1 MNSFT
6 VKELM
11 DKKVIDQPLDGN
23 HGELHPTSKD
33 YVDKGIPFIMASDLE
48 NGIVNYENCKY
59 ISKATAEGLRK
70 GFAINGDVLLS
81 HKGTVGRTAIVE
93 NTPYNY
99 IVLTPQVTYYRVLKN
114 NILNNNYLKYYFDS
128 PYFQHLFLKRAGSGS
143 TRAYLGIVE
152 QQNLPI
158 KYPDIEIQNKIV
170 DVLYSIDKKI
180 DINNKIIKELETFI
194 ETMYKYWFVQFE
206 FPYKSCKL
214 YKSAGNKM
222 VWNDELNREIPEGWK
237 LETLDSNIDTI
248 IDHRGKTPKKMGGDW
263 VEDGIIALSA
273 KSVKNGRLIN
283 LDQANKVSR
292 EMYEKWMPIK
302 LQDGD
307 ILMTSEAPLGE
318 FYYVL
323 VKTEYCLSQRLY
335 AIRANKSKVLS
346 CYLYYEL
353 SKGNGYSQII
363 GSQSGSTVFGI
374 RQDELRKIKILIP
387 DIDVQ
392 KNFENI
398 VNPMLTNIKKLDIQ
412 TQELIQLRDWII
424 PMLMNGQ
431 VTFKAVNDI
440 KEKYFNAER
449 VAEKSP
455 KYKED

>member
-11 DKKVIDQPLDGN
+11 DKKVIDQPMDGN

-33 YVDKGIPFIMASDLE
+33 YVNKGIPFIMASDLE
-48 NGIVNYENCKY
+48 NGTVNYENCKY
-59 ISKATAEGLRK
+59 ISEVTAERLRK

-93 NTPYNY
+93 NIPYNY
-99 IVLTPQVTYYRVLKN
+99 IVLTPQVTYYRVLN
-114 NILNNNYLKYYFDS
+114 NSVLNKHYLKYYFDS
-128 PYFQHLFLKRAGSGS
+128 PYFQHLFLKRAGAGS

-158 KYPDIEIQNKIV
+158 RYPDIDIQNKII

-194 ETMYKYWFVQFE
+194 ETVYKYWFIQFE
-206 FPYKSCKL
+206 FPYKSGKS
-214 YKSAGNKM
+214 YKSSGCKM
-222 VWNDELNREIPEGWK
+222 VWNNELNREIPEGWK

-248 IDHRGKTPKKMGGDW
+248 IDHRGKTPKKLGGDW

-273 KSVKNGRLIN
+273 KVVKNGRLIN
-283 LDQANKVSR
+283 LDQANKVSKD
-292 EMYEKWMPIK
+292 MYEKWMPIK

-323 VKTEYCLSQRLY
+323 IKTEYCLSQRLY
-335 AIRANKSKVLS
+335 AIRANKSKVLP

-387 DIDVQ
+387 DIDIQ
-392 KNFENI
+392 KKFENI
-398 VNPMLTNIKKLDIQ
+398 INPMLINIKKLDIQ
-412 TQELIQLRDWII
+412 TQELIRLRDWLL
-424 PMLMNGQ
+424 PMFMNGQ
-431 VTFKAVNDI
+431 VTFKIVNDI
-440 KEKYFNAER
+440 KEKYFNTER
-449 VAEKSP
+449 VAETSSE
-455 KYKED
+455 YKK